1 MQLGWLPLAIFILS
15 NEMDIRAALRWSDPE
30 RDVALARNCALKLLN
45 AGELTCVWSGRPLRA
60 NTLDVDHCF
69 PWSAWPCDHLWNLMP
84 THKEVAVAVNVED
97 VFQGREVQR
106 VACTTISKFRSGRK
120 DGRNTLWPTVGFTG
134 IMISAEMNLAEIIE
148 ELPKLTVEERQAIY
162 RQIEELDGEPQFEAT
177 EEMRRAIDEA
187 TRSLEAGKGIPLEEV
202 RQRFLAK
209 WATK

>member
-1 MQLGWLPLAIFILS
+1 
-15 NEMDIRAALRWSDPE
+15 
-30 RDVALARNCALKLLN
+30 
-45 AGELTCVWSGRPLRA
+45 
-60 NTLDVDHCF
+60 
-69 PWSAWPCDHLWNLMP
+69 MP